1 MGVFMSSIKNSIKSS
16 FEQTTKV
23 IQIKREKL
31 SDFTGNMVEFEDI
44 FSFEIFFIILRE
56 SLEIIIIVSILL
68 AFVRQS
74 LILHHSRDSST
85 SASTSISGPA
95 NNEEVE
101 LLLDNIDGVHPQYSP
116 NNPEE
121 LTEAGDK
128 LYKQFRLQIWTG
140 SLLGLFV
147 SLIIGGI
154 FITIFY
160 LIGTDLWSL
169 SEHYYEGSL
178 SLLASVVISIM
189 GLFFLRL
196 SKLKEKF
203 RVKLAN
209 ILINKSPEELTNDK
223 RSRFK
228 IYAER
233 YALFFLPFITCLRES
248 LEAFVFIGGVG
259 VGQPLTTLPLSTAL
273 GILVSSVVGVFL
285 YKRTES
291 FSLKIFLISTTCLL
305 YLIAAGLFSKGV
317 WQFELQRYINLCHG
331 QDMSEVGSGPG
342 SYDISNSV
350 WHVNCCNGEIDG
362 LWMLFTAIFG
372 WTNSATYG
380 SVISYVA
387 YWAVVVFAVK
397 NLKFEEERGYFPWI
411 PIRLQKKRLLKKY
424 RFLQTRQKV
433 AKKNAYIPSHLLDAT
448 DRNQSS

>member
-1 MGVFMSSIKNSIKSS
+1 
-16 FEQTTKV
+16 
-23 IQIKREKL
+23 
-31 SDFTGNMVEFEDI
+31 MVSFEDI

-68 AFVRQS
+68 AFLRQS
-74 LILHHSRDSST
+74 LVIHHSRDST
-85 SASTSISGPA
+85 TASTSDGLNS
-95 NNEEVE
+95 EEVD
-101 LLLDNIDGVHPQYSP
+101 LLTGSTGGAVQNDY
-116 NNPEE
+116 EE
-121 LTEAGDK
+121 LTETGDK

-147 SLIIGGI
+147 SLIIGGV
-154 FITIFY
+154 FIVIFY

-209 ILINKSPEELTNDK
+209 ILINKNLEEIANDK
-223 RSRFK
+223 RSKFK

-259 VGQPLTTLPLSTAL
+259 VGQPLTTLPLSTLL
-273 GILVSSVVGVFL
+273 GVLVSAVVGVFL

-362 LWMLFTAIFG
+362 LWMLFTAIVG
-372 WTNSATYG
+372 WTNSATWG
-380 SVISYVA
+380 SVISYIA
-387 YWAVVVFAVK
+387 YWGVIVFAIE
-397 NLKFEEERGYFPWI
+397 NLKFEEANGYFPFI
-411 PIRLQKKRLLKKY
+411 PLALQRKRLLKKY
-424 RFLQTRQKV
+424 KFLQTRQKV
-433 AKKNAYIPSHLLDAT
+433 GKRDAYIPSHLLNAAE
-448 DRNQSS
+448 

>member
-1 MGVFMSSIKNSIKSS
+1 
-16 FEQTTKV
+16 
-23 IQIKREKL
+23 
-31 SDFTGNMVEFEDI
+31 MVDFEDI

-68 AFVRQS
+68 AFLKQS
-74 LILHHSRDSST
+74 LILHHSRDSV
-85 SASTSISGPA
+85 ASSSDEL
-95 NNEEVE
+95 NNEEVD
-101 LLLDNIDGVHPQYSP
+101 LLLDQQDGAGAGATTRYPDDNV
-116 NNPEE
+116 EG
-121 LTEAGDK
+121 LTETGEK
-128 LYKQFRLQIWTG
+128 LYKQFRLQIWSG

-154 FITIFY
+154 FITVFY

-209 ILINKSPEELTNDK
+209 ILINKTPEQIASDK
-223 RSRFK
+223 RSKFK
-228 IYAER
+228 IYAEK
-233 YALFFLPFITCLRES
+233 YALFILPFITCLRES

-259 VGQPLTTLPLSTAL
+259 VGQPLSTLPLSSIL
-273 GILVSSVVGVFL
+273 GIAVSAIVGVSL

-291 FSLKIFLISTTCLL
+291 FSLKVFLISTTCLL
-305 YLIAAGLFSKGV
+305 YLIAAGLFSKGI

-342 SYDISNSV
+342 SYDVTNSV
-350 WHVNCCNGEIDG
+350 WHVNCCNGEMDG

-380 SVISYVA
+380 SVISYIV
-387 YWAVVVFAVK
+387 YWSIIIFTLK
-397 NLKFEEERGYFPWI
+397 NLQFEETNGYFPWV
-411 PIRLQKKRLLKKY
+411 PIKFQKKRLLKKY
-424 RFLQTRQKV
+424 NFLKDRQKISN
-433 AKKNAYIPSHLLDAT
+433 KNTYISSHLLSN
-448 DRNQSS
+448 NQ

>member
-1 MGVFMSSIKNSIKSS
+1 
-16 FEQTTKV
+16 
-23 IQIKREKL
+23 
-31 SDFTGNMVEFEDI
+31 MVEFEDI

-68 AFVRQS
+68 AFVKQS
-74 LILHHSRDSST
+74 LILHHSRDSTST
-85 SASTSISGPA
+85 TSI
-95 NNEEVE
+95 NNEELD
-101 LLLDNIDGVHPQYSP
+101 LLATTSEDVSP
-116 NNPEE
+116 EYDVNNNPEG

-189 GLFFLRL
+189 GMFFLRL

-209 ILINKSPEELTNDK
+209 ILINKSPEEISSDK
-223 RSRFK
+223 RSKFK
-228 IYAER
+228 IYAEK

-342 SYDISNSV
+342 SYDVTNSI
-350 WHVNCCNGEIDG
+350 WHVNCCNGEMDG

-380 SVISYVA
+380 SVISYIA
-387 YWAVVVFAVK
+387 YWAVIIFSIK
-397 NLKFEEERGYFPWI
+397 NLKFEEENGYYPWI
-411 PIRLQKKRLLKKY
+411 PIKFQRKRLLKKY
-424 RFLQTRQKV
+424 KFLQARQKI
-433 AKKNAYIPSHLLDAT
+433 ANKTTYIPAHLLSNDPIG
-448 DRNQSS
+448 SEY